1 MTQPLTLTYS
11 SQATLGDIA
20 AVQTLAAAGP
30 LVLTASPFLMDSS
43 TLREVALFSTDN
55 NSAVNF
61 TIVGT
66 DLSGLPITEILA
78 GPNNNTV
85 VSTKTYASIVS
96 ITASAACTN
105 VNASVG
111 DGQTGWI
118 LTRGTINTSWSI
130 TVTGTIEY
138 EIQTTNSRVYIANPL
153 NSSQI
158 IQNPACN
165 PQVTAVTAEAA
176 STVYIAQ
183 VPCNGVRAVVTGG
196 DDTGALLIEILDSP
210 ANAL

>member
-1 MTQPLTLTYS
+1 MTQPLTITYS
-11 SQATLGDIA
+11 SQTTLGDIA

-30 LVLTASPFLMDSS
+30 LALTASPFLMDPT
-43 TLREVALFSTDN
+43 TLREVSISSADDN
-55 NSAVNF
+55 HLVDF

-66 DLSGLPITEILA
+66 DLSGLPVTEVLA
-78 GPNNNTV
+78 GPNNDTV

-96 ITASAACTN
+96 ITASAACAN
-105 VNASVG
+105 VSASVG
-111 DGQTGWI
+111 VGSTGWI

-130 TVTGTIEY
+130 TVAGTIEY

-158 IQNPACN
+158 IQNPECN
-165 PQVTAVTAEAA
+165 PQNTTVTAEAA

-210 ANAL
+210 ANVL